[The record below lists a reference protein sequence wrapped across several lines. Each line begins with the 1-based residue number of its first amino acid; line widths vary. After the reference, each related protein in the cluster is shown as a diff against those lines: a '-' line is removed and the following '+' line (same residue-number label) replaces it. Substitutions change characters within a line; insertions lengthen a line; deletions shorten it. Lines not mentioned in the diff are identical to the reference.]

1 MSNRPKA
8 KPVKSPGRKPV
19 ALTLTPVQVRQVLAL
34 VREREMI
41 AQEANRQIAE
51 IGAAID
57 DLAATYAAMAKLPT
71 RTYVFEQRGP
81 EEIVLVERKEEEE
94 AGEE

>member
-8 KPVKSPGRKPV
+8 KAAKPSRTKRV
-19 ALTLTPVQVRQVLAL
+19 ALTLTLVQVRQVLAL

-57 DLAATYAAMAKLPT
+57 DLAATYAAMAKLPAQ
-71 RTYVFEQRGP
+71 TYVFQQRGP
-81 EEIVLVERKEEEE
+81 EEIVLVEREEEE
-94 AGEE
+94 KTGEE